1 MMQST
6 AIAMSG
12 GVDSTMAAYLIKQQN
27 RPVIGMHFITGYE
40 EGCLPVGG
48 GTAKDPEKTDQ
59 RKHLMERARKRLS
72 PISERL
78 GIPLKIFDLRN
89 DFHNSVVDYFAE
101 TYKTGQT
108 PNPCMVC
115 NPTIKF
121 GTLLQAARKLGAGHL
136 ATGHYATVVKDEH
149 GVFHLL
155 RGKDPRKEQSYF
167 LARLSQEQLASSKF
181 PLGGLT
187 KPEVKQMARSI
198 GVFPYVKQE
207 SQDICFIK
215 NHTYGDFL
223 RDRFG
228 FSPTP
233 GPIVD
238 LKGNVIGA
246 HKGLH
251 LFTIGQRR
259 GINCP
264 AAEPYYVVRL
274 DMDNNKLIVGHKKD
288 LLTSACRVKAINW
301 IAKPPKAAVSVK
313 TRVRYRHRETPSTL
327 IPLNVTE
334 AVVEFTAPQ
343 EAVTPGQCAVFY
355 QGDEV
360 MGGGWIQ
367 PLKENAEI

>member
-1 MMQST
+1 MQPT

-12 GVDSTMAAYLIKQQN
+12 GVDSTMAAYLIKKQN
-27 RPVIGMHFITGYE
+27 RPVIGVHFITGYE
-40 EGCLPVGG
+40 EDCLPVGDG
-48 GTAKDPEKTDQ
+48 IANDSKKTDQ
-59 RKHLMERARKRLS
+59 RCHLMEGARERLS
-72 PISERL
+72 PISEFL
-78 GIPLKIFDLRN
+78 DIPLKIFDLRD
-89 DFHNSVVDYFAE
+89 DFNNMVVDYFAK

-115 NPTIKF
+115 NPAIKF
-121 GTLLQAARKLGAGHL
+121 GTLLQAARKLGVGHL
-136 ATGHYATVVKDEH
+136 ATGHYATVVKDER
-149 GVFHLL
+149 GMFHLL
-155 RGKDPRKEQSYF
+155 RGKDPKKEQSYF
-167 LARLSQEQLASSKF
+167 LARLSQEQLAFSKF

-187 KPEVKQMARSI
+187 KPEVKQMAQSI
-198 GVFPYVKQE
+198 GVFAYIKQE

-223 RDRFG
+223 KDRFG
-228 FSPTP
+228 LSPTP

-238 LKGNVIGA
+238 LKGDIIGE

-264 AAEPYYVVRL
+264 ATEPYYVVRL
-274 DMDNNKLIVGHKKD
+274 DMDNNRLIVGHKKD
-288 LLTSACRVKAINW
+288 LLTSACRVKDINW
-301 IAKPPKAAVSVK
+301 IAKPPESTVSVK
-313 TRVRYRHRETPSTL
+313 TRIRYRYRETPSTL
-327 IPLNVTE
+327 IPLNKTE
-334 AVVEFTAPQ
+334 AVVEFTHPQ

-360 MGGGWIQ
+360 LGSGWIQ